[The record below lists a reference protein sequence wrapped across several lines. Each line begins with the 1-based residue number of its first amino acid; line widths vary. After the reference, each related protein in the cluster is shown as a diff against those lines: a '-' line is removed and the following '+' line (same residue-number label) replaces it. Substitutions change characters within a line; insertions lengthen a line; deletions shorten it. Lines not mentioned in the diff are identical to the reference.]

1 MRARLPSLNKN
12 AREGEIQMK
21 KPFLMPMKLQF
32 FAEETADD
40 QTATETTETEET
52 AAEETTEKELDSEK
66 VVEKLQKRLASK
78 TASEKETKTQLEQ
91 ALARISELEK
101 GNKKSV
107 KEKSEEEKLS
117 EAQKAKDDEIATLR
131 KQIKV
136 AEITQ
141 QADEVLKESGLS
153 VGKDILNLI
162 VSEDEDKTYSNVK
175 AMLSFLAEQQKQ
187 WEIKRNTGQT
197 PRKKV
202 SQDGMTKEAIMAIK
216 DPVARQ
222 KAIEENLQLFN
233 NFNF

>member
-1 MRARLPSLNKN
+1 M
-12 AREGEIQMK
+12 Q
-21 KPFLMPMKLQF
+21 
-32 FAEETADD
+32 EET
-40 QTATETTETEET
+40 QTVETTEEVEKDT
-52 AAEETTEKELDSEK
+52 AAEVEEQIGDVDSEK
-66 VVEKLQKRLASK
+66 IVEKLQKRLASK

-216 DPVARQ
+216 DPMARQ

>member
-1 MRARLPSLNKN
+1 M
-12 AREGEIQMK
+12 Q
-21 KPFLMPMKLQF
+21 
-32 FAEETADD
+32 EET
-40 QTATETTETEET
+40 QTVETTEEVEKDT
-52 AAEETTEKELDSEK
+52 AAEVEEQTGDVDSEK
-66 VVEKLQKRLASK
+66 IVEKLQKRLASK

-153 VGKDILNLI
+153 VGKDILSLI

>member
-1 MRARLPSLNKN
+1 M
-12 AREGEIQMK
+12 E
-21 KPFLMPMKLQF
+21 
-32 FAEETADD
+32 EETK
-40 QTATETTETEET
+40 TVEATEEVEKDT
-52 AAEETTEKELDSEK
+52 AAEVEEQTGDVDSEK
-66 VVEKLQKRLASK
+66 IVEKLQKRLASK

-101 GNKKSV
+101 VNKKSV

-153 VGKDILNLI
+153 VGKDILSLI

-216 DPVARQ
+216 DPVTRQ